1 MNLDI
6 IDENHQPI
14 GKANEPLGVRIKR
27 EWLTLTILGAPIL
40 IGQLAQISNGVVDTI
55 MAGHASADDLTGVA
69 IGNSLW
75 LPLMLFMIGLLN
87 ATQPIISGYRG
98 ANQPHK
104 IMPVTWNAAY
114 ISLGAAL
121 IAILL
126 LTNVAPVLALIQMG
140 DNSARITTGYLKAF
154 ALGIPAILLL
164 LSLRGLTDGLGHTKI
179 FMAFSILTVL
189 INAPLNYVLIYGKLG
204 MPALGGIGCGW
215 ATAIAQWGSLLLL
228 LVYLHFAP
236 AFKNFHLWQA
246 RMTPNLAII
255 RQILGLGIPIG
266 FTIFVEATMFSLVAL
281 LLAPLGT
288 DVVAGHQI
296 ALNVVSIFFMV
307 PMSIGLAI
315 TLRISFLIG
324 AEQPQTARLVARS
337 TIILVTA
344 ISFGFAALMYTF
356 ARPIAS
362 LYSTELD
369 VLLMAELLLGYG
381 AMFQIADVL
390 QVVCISGLR
399 GYKDTRIPM
408 YIMLSSFWGIGI
420 PLGYILAFRD
430 WLVPAMGA
438 PGFWI
443 GLIAGLSHAAFW
455 LLIRLFLISRHPPS
469 PMIEGLK
476 A

>member
-1 MNLDI
+1 MKLDI
-6 IDENHQPI
+6 IDEDHQPI
-14 GKANEPLGVRIKR
+14 GKANEPLLVRIKR

-40 IGQLAQISNGVVDTI
+40 IGQLAQISNGVVDTV

-104 IMPVTWNAAY
+104 IVPVTWNAIY
-114 ISLGAAL
+114 ISLAAAL

-126 LTNVAPVLALIQMG
+126 LINVEPVLGLIQMG
-140 DNSARITTGYLKAF
+140 SNSARITIGYLKAF
-154 ALGIPAILLL
+154 AWGIPAILLV

-179 FMAFSILTVL
+179 FMVFSILTVL
-189 INAPLNYVLIYGKLG
+189 INAPLNYILIYGKLG
-204 MPALGGIGCGW
+204 MPAMGGIGCGW
-215 ATAIAQWGSLLLL
+215 ATAIAQWCSLLLL
-228 LVYLHFAP
+228 LTYLHFAP
-236 AFKNFHLWQA
+236 AFKNFHLWQL
-246 RMTPNLAII
+246 RMTPNLAVI
-255 RQILGLGIPIG
+255 RQILSLGIPIG

-324 AEQPQTARLVARS
+324 AEQPNTARLVARS
-337 TIILVTA
+337 TILLVTL
-344 ISFGFAALMYTF
+344 ISFCFAGLMYAF
-356 ARPIAS
+356 AGPIAS
-362 LYSTELD
+362 LYSTEVG
-369 VLLMAELLLGYG
+369 VLQIAELLLVYG

-390 QVVCISGLR
+390 QVVCISSLR

-420 PLGYILAFRD
+420 PLGYILAFQD

-455 LLIRLFLISRHPPS
+455 LLIRLFLISRHPPTAA
-469 PMIEGLK
+469 IEGLK